1 MRLGV
6 SAAQA
11 IDAQIRFGCLAS
23 PHRINA
29 VRLLSLDYDPVYDDV
44 TRGSFASDVSVFDYD
59 AVVWD
64 PEGSFQHYTPYAE
77 RYKNLPSLSESTSVS
92 LTADAARRRQ
102 EFLEFLNSG
111 RSIVVVV
118 RAPQACYVDTGERTY
133 SGTGRNRVTTTHVA
147 DFDLWRALP
156 VSSPGFERAS
166 GSRIE
171 ITVDGPIASLL
182 KKYKSFLSYSAVMKN
197 PPGSAVAR
205 VTGTDRIVSS
215 VLKTKGGGWLIM
227 IPAIDFE
234 VEEEEEEE
242 GTEDDDGYFW
252 AAEAPGFQADLV
264 DALLQLNA
272 GAVNARPAWAESY
285 ATEAQQKLRD
295 SVVVQQKKVEN
306 ARARLTK
313 LQGQKED
320 AEARDQL
327 FLGTGRALE
336 LQVRDVLELLGGTVT
351 DPEPG
356 RDDWRVS
363 FPEGDAVLEVKG
375 VKKSAAEKHAA
386 QLEKWVA
393 GAYEETGT
401 MPKGILAVNTWREI
415 PLSERVKDDFPA
427 QMIPYSK
434 GRGHCLVTGLQLF
447 LIRADVEVN
456 PARAEYWRK
465 TLLKAKGV
473 LTKPSDWRAVI
484 QVTETEEAT

>member
-1 MRLGV
+1 M
-6 SAAQA
+6 
-11 IDAQIRFGCLAS
+11 
-23 PHRINA
+23 NA
-29 VRLLSLDYDPVYDDV
+29 VRLLSLDHDPVYDDV
-44 TRGSFASDVSVFDYD
+44 TRDSFASDVSVFDYD

-64 PEGSFQHYTPYAE
+64 PEGSFDRYRLYAE
-77 RYKNLPSLSESTSVS
+77 RYKNLPNLSESTSVS
-92 LTADAARRRQ
+92 ITADAARRRQ
-102 EFLEFLNSG
+102 EFLEFLSSG
-111 RSIVVVV
+111 RSVVVMV

-147 DFDLWRALP
+147 DFDLWNALP

-171 ITVDGPIASLL
+171 ITSDGPIAALL
-182 KKYKSFLSYSAVMKN
+182 KKYKSFLSYSAVMKD
-197 PPGSAVAR
+197 PPGSVVAK
-205 VTGTDRIVSS
+205 VTGTDRVVSS
-215 VLKTKGGGWLIM
+215 VLRTKGGGWLVM
-227 IPAIDFE
+227 IPAIDFA
-234 VEEEEEEE
+234 VEGEED
-242 GTEDDDGYFW
+242 GTKDDDGYFW
-252 AAEAPGFQADLV
+252 AAEALEFQADLV

-272 GAVNARPAWAESY
+272 GAVNSRPAWAENY

-295 SVVVQQKKVEN
+295 GVVAQQKKVEN

-336 LQVRDVLELLGGTVT
+336 LQVRDVFELLGGTVT

-401 MPKGILAVNTWREI
+401 MPKGILVVNTWREN
-415 PLSERVKDDFPA
+415 PLSERVKEDFPA

-447 LIRADVEVN
+447 LIQADVESN
-456 PARAEYWRK
+456 RARAKYWRK
-465 TLLKAKGV
+465 ALLKTKGV
-473 LTKPSDWRAVI
+473 LTKPSDWHAVI
-484 QVTETEEAT
+484 HITETEEAT